1 MNPASLFRAWAGVAL
16 AGFVSMAAPV
26 KAVESNA
33 PPAGLVGTNDF
44 AAVNAAVNATGESA
58 TNAPEATAR
67 ATATN
72 SPAKNSPATN
82 SPVTIDPATGDTKAV
97 NTATNGVAAKSD
109 FTAFRVI
116 SERNIFNPNRSARTR
131 RSGGGAPR
139 RTVRVDSFKL
149 AGTMSYDQGD
159 LAFFDGS
166 GATYRKAAKTNETI
180 AGYRI
185 TSITV
190 DEVKLEADGKTVTA
204 RVGTQFR
211 RTDDGPWVISAAGS
225 PEPPKEAAS
234 TDADEPGA
242 EGVTEISGSGS
253 GNPAGKFKLDWV
265 GEGPGLR
272 LAGRIVC
279 CVA

>member
-1 MNPASLFRAWAGVAL
+1 MMNPASLFRAWTGLAL
-16 AGFVSMAAPV
+16 AGIACTAAPV

-33 PPAGLVGTNDF
+33 PPAGLVGTNAV
-44 AAVNAAVNATGESA
+44 AAVNAVAESA
-58 TNAPEATAR
+58 T
-67 ATATN
+67 
-72 SPAKNSPATN
+72 NSPATN
-82 SPVTIDPATGDTKAV
+82 SPVTIDPAAGDAKPA
-97 NTATNGVAAKSD
+97 NGATNGLAAKTD
-109 FTAFRVI
+109 FTTFRVI

-166 GATYRKAAKTNETI
+166 GASYRKAAKTNETI

-225 PEPPKEAAS
+225 PEPPKETTPA
-234 TDADEPGA
+234 DADEPGA
-242 EGVTEISGSGS
+242 EGVTEVSGSGS
-253 GNPAGKFKLDWV
+253 GGDANDVLK
-265 GEGPGLR
+265 R
-272 LAGRIVC
+272 LLQKREQELKNEKQ
-279 CVA
+279 